1 MTLRRTLP
9 VRGLSRTMLFRL
21 MLALIMLQLTAA
33 AAGAQGEGLSRT
45 PELPSD
51 SLRAAEEG
59 ESAWETVWTRL
70 RRMLLPEPVGIML
83 ELREHITKLEPQLHR
98 SRESDLKRLDE
109 IFERAVYLAEGD
121 AMQALLIL
129 TWATL
134 PYHRF
139 PAVLPLLNWTITVP
153 VSTETRAAFDR
164 RLANLPGVLLK
175 DSPPSLDRDKLPHFF
190 GSAWLQCAV
199 NSPEIADAGGSL
211 LEWMEEIFKLE
222 GFRDERDIVVNR
234 LGIIFGMQL
243 QRQRAVRPSDIFMLD
258 LDYHESTKNSRR

>member
-1 MTLRRTLP
+1 MSLRFMLTVIVLILSALTLSAQDEEQSNLTE
-9 VRGLSRTMLFRL
+9 LSSDSIRM
-21 MLALIMLQLTAA
+21 AEDGAA
-33 AAGAQGEGLSRT
+33 A
-45 PELPSD
+45 
-51 SLRAAEEG
+51 
-59 ESAWETVWTRL
+59 WEAIWTQL
-70 RRMLLPEPVGIML
+70 RRMLLPEPTGIML
-83 ELREHITKLEPQLHR
+83 ELRDHITKLEPQLKR
-98 SRESDLKRLDE
+98 TRESDLARLDE

-175 DSPPSLDRDKLPHFF
+175 DSPASLDRDKLPHFF
-190 GSAWLQCAV
+190 GSAWLQCAL
-199 NSPEIADAGGSL
+199 NSSEIADTGGSM
-211 LEWMEEIFKLE
+211 LEWMEEMFKLE